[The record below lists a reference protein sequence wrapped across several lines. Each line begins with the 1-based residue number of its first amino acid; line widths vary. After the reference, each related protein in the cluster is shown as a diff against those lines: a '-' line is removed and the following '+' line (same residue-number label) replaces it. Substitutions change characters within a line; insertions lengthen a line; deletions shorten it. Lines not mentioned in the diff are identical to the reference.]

1 LFLPLEGGGLRWSG
15 HGEEETRLKRILE
28 GSQAVA
34 EFVSLCRPNVVC
46 AYPITPQTHIVE
58 GLARLIADSK
68 LEAGYVL
75 ADSEFTA
82 ASVVLGASATGA
94 RAYTAT
100 SSQGLLLMSEVMF
113 NIAGLRLPVVMT
125 VANRAVSAPI
135 NIWNDQQ
142 DSMSLR
148 DCGWIQLYAEDV
160 QEACDLHLQAFAIA
174 EELNIPVMVCMDGYI
189 LTHATEPVDVPEP
202 EEVDAFLP
210 PYKPKFYL
218 TPDDPITLGSM
229 AGPDA
234 YMEIRM
240 LLHQSMQQ
248 ATVAIKNV
256 SRRFSDAFGRDYGGV
271 LDEYRTEDNPEVL
284 LVSMG
289 SVIGTMKEAVDQLRD
304 EGYPIGII
312 KVRTIRPFP
321 RTQLHDALSMAR
333 VVGVI
338 EKDLS
343 LGLEGI
349 LCSEIRSA
357 FCGAALTPNISSF
370 VVGLGGRDVR
380 IGDIRNIATGLF
392 TDDTC
397 RVEMSG
403 IDHEVLWSA
412 HTREE

>member
-1 LFLPLEGGGLRWSG
+1 M
-15 HGEEETRLKRILE
+15 LE

-34 EFVSLCRPNVVC
+34 EYIGLCRPKVVC

-58 GLARLIADSK
+58 GLARMLAEGRLD
-68 LEAGYVL
+68 AGYVL

-94 RAYTAT
+94 RTYTAT
-100 SSQGLLLMSEVMF
+100 SSQGLLLMTEVMF

-125 VANRAVSAPI
+125 CANRAVSAPI

-148 DCGWIQLYAEDV
+148 DCGWIQMYAEDV
-160 QEACDLHLQAFAIA
+160 QEACDMHIQAFEVA
-174 EELNIPVMVCMDGYI
+174 EKLNIPVMVCMDGFI
-189 LTHATEPVDVPEP
+189 LTHATETVDVPDQEQ
-202 EEVDAFLP
+202 VDAYLP
-210 PYKPKFYL
+210 PFEPRFFL
-218 TPDDPITLGSM
+218 TPKDPITLGAM

-248 ATVAIKNV
+248 ASRAITESAV
-256 SRRFSDAFGRDYGGV
+256 RFGEEFDRFSGDLVEG
-271 LDEYRTEDNPEVL
+271 YRTEDAEVL

-289 SVIGTMKEAVDQLRD
+289 SLLGTMKDVVDELRD
-304 EGYPIGII
+304 EGHPVGIL
-312 KVRTIRPFP
+312 KVRTVRPFP
-321 RTQLHDALSMAR
+321 RNQLHDALSRAKA
-333 VVGVI
+333 VGVI
-338 EKDLS
+338 EKDIS

-380 IGDIRNIATGLF
+380 KKDIRKIALGLLS
-392 TDDTC
+392 DSTC
-397 RVEMSG
+397 RVEMTG

-412 HTREE
+412 HQIND

>member
-1 LFLPLEGGGLRWSG
+1 M
-15 HGEEETRLKRILE
+15 KRIIE

-34 EFVSLCRPNVVC
+34 ETVALCRPKVVC

-58 GLARLIADSK
+58 GLAGLLADGRLD
-68 LEAGYVL
+68 AGYVL

-100 SSQGLLLMSEVMF
+100 SSQGLLLMTEVMF

-125 VANRAVSAPI
+125 VANRAVSGPI

-148 DCGWIQLYAEDV
+148 DCGWIQMYAEDV
-160 QEACDLHLQAFAIA
+160 QEACDMHIQAFEIA
-174 EELNIPVMVCMDGYI
+174 ERLNLPVMVCMDGYV
-189 LTHATEPVDVPEP
+189 LTHATEPVDLPDQEQ
-202 EEVDAFLP
+202 VDAYLP
-210 PYKPKFYL
+210 PYEPKFYL
-218 TPDDPITLGSM
+218 TPRDPITLGAM
-229 AGPDA
+229 AGPEA

-240 LLHQSMQQ
+240 LTHRAMQQ
-248 ATVAIKNV
+248 AGAAIV
-256 SRRFSDAFGRDYGGV
+256 DTAARFSNEFGRFRGDLLEGYR
-271 LDEYRTEDNPEVL
+271 DEDAEIL

-289 SVIGTMKEAVDQLRD
+289 SLLGTMKDVVDELRD
-304 EGYPIGII
+304 EGHPVGIL
-312 KVRTIRPFP
+312 KVRTVRPFP
-321 RTQLHDALSMAR
+321 RNQLHEALYKAK

-338 EKDLS
+338 EKDIS

-357 FCGAALTPNISSF
+357 FCGAADTPNISSF

-380 IGDIRNIATGLF
+380 KKDIRDIALGLSA
-392 TDDTC
+392 DATC
-397 RVEMSG
+397 RVEMPG

-412 HTREE
+412 HQLDDGLGGS

>member
-1 LFLPLEGGGLRWSG
+1 MM
-15 HGEEETRLKRILE
+15 RIME

-34 EFVSLCRPNVVC
+34 ETVALCRPRIVC

-58 GLARLIADSK
+58 GLARIITDGK

-100 SSQGLLLMSEVMF
+100 SSQGLLLMTEVMF
-113 NIAGLRLPVVMT
+113 NIAGMRLPVVMT

-148 DCGWIQLYAEDV
+148 DCGWIQMYAEDV
-160 QEACDLHLQAFAIA
+160 QEACDMHVQAFAIA
-174 EELNIPVMVCMDGYI
+174 EELNIPVMVCMDGYV
-189 LTHATEPVDVPEP
+189 LTHATEPVDIPSA
-202 EEVDAFLP
+202 EEVDAWLP
-210 PYKPKFYL
+210 PFEPKFYL
-218 TPDDPITLGSM
+218 TPKDPITLGSM

-234 YMEIRM
+234 YQEIRL
-240 LLHQSMQQ
+240 LLHQAMEKASATIHSTAQSFEKEFDRQQ
-248 ATVAIKNV
+248 GGLLDVYRAI
-256 SRRFSDAFGRDYGGV
+256 DA
-271 LDEYRTEDNPEVL
+271 EVL

-289 SVIGTMKEAVDQLRD
+289 SLLGTMKDAVDELRD
-304 EGYPIGII
+304 EGHRVGIV
-312 KVRTIRPFP
+312 KVRTVRPFP
-321 RTQLHDALSMAR
+321 RTELNEALSAAR
-333 VVGVI
+333 AVGVV
-338 EKDLS
+338 EKDIT

-357 FCGAALTPNISSF
+357 FCGAAVTPNISSF

-380 IGDIRNIATGLF
+380 KEHIREIALGLLK
-392 TDDTC
+392 DDTC
-397 RVEMSG
+397 RVEIPG
-403 IDHEVLWSA
+403 VDHEVLWSA
-412 HTREE
+412 HETD

>member
-1 LFLPLEGGGLRWSG
+1 MR
-15 HGEEETRLKRILE
+15 RILE

-34 EFVSLCRPNVVC
+34 EFVSLCRPKVVC

-58 GLARLIADSK
+58 GLARLLAEGK

-82 ASVVLGASATGA
+82 ASVVLGASAAGA

-100 SSQGLLLMSEVMF
+100 SSQGLLLMTEVMF
-113 NIAGLRLPVVMT
+113 NIAGMRLPVVMT

-148 DCGWIQLYAEDV
+148 DCGWIQMYAEDV
-160 QEACDLHLQAFAIA
+160 QEACDMHIQAFEIA
-174 EELNIPVMVCMDGYI
+174 EKVNIPVMVCMDGYI
-189 LTHATEPVDVPEP
+189 LTHATETLDVPSQEQ
-202 EEVDAFLP
+202 VDAYLP
-210 PYKPKFYL
+210 PFKPKFYL
-218 TPDDPITLGSM
+218 TPKDPITLGSM

-240 LLHQSMQQ
+240 LLHQAMQRAAKEIKDSAARF
-248 ATVAIKNV
+248 ATE
-256 SRRFSDAFGRDYGGV
+256 FGRFRGDLLEG
-271 LDEYRTEDNPEVL
+271 YRTDDAEVL

-289 SVIGTMKEAVDQLRD
+289 SLLGTIKDVTDELRD
-304 EGYPIGII
+304 EGHRVGVL
-312 KVRTIRPFP
+312 KVRTVRPFP
-321 RTQLHDALSMAR
+321 RNQLHDALHTAR

-338 EKDLS
+338 EKDIS

-357 FCGAALTPNISSF
+357 FCGATVTPNISSF
-370 VVGLGGRDVR
+370 VVGLGGRDIR
-380 IGDIRNIATGLF
+380 KKDIRAIVEGLLS
-392 TDDTC
+392 DDTC
-397 RVEMSG
+397 RVEMTG
-403 IDHEVLWSA
+403 IDHEVLWTA
-412 HTREE
+412 HQVED

>member
-1 LFLPLEGGGLRWSG
+1 MMQ
-15 HGEEETRLKRILE
+15 IME

-34 EFVSLCRPNVVC
+34 ETVALCRPRVVC

-58 GLARLIADSK
+58 GLARIITDGK

-100 SSQGLLLMSEVMF
+100 SSQGLLLMTEVMF
-113 NIAGLRLPVVMT
+113 NIAGMRLPVVMT

-148 DCGWIQLYAEDV
+148 DCGWIQMYAEDV
-160 QEACDLHLQAFAIA
+160 QEACDMHVQAFAIA
-174 EELNIPVMVCMDGYI
+174 EELNIPVMVCMDGYV
-189 LTHATEPVDVPEP
+189 LTHATEPVDIPSAEK
-202 EEVDAFLP
+202 VDAWLP
-210 PYKPKFYL
+210 PFEPKFYL
-218 TPDDPITLGSM
+218 TPKDPITLGSM

-234 YMEIRM
+234 YQEIRL
-240 LLHQSMQQ
+240 LLHQAMEKASATIHSTAQSFEKEFDRQQ
-248 ATVAIKNV
+248 GGLLDVYRAI
-256 SRRFSDAFGRDYGGV
+256 DA
-271 LDEYRTEDNPEVL
+271 EVL

-289 SVIGTMKEAVDQLRD
+289 SLLGTMKDAVDELRD
-304 EGYPIGII
+304 EGHRVGIV
-312 KVRTIRPFP
+312 KVRTVRPFP
-321 RTQLHDALSMAR
+321 RTELNEALSAAR
-333 VVGVI
+333 AVGVV
-338 EKDLS
+338 EKDIT

-357 FCGAALTPNISSF
+357 FCGAAVTPNISSF

-380 IGDIRNIATGLF
+380 KEHIREIALGLLK
-392 TDDTC
+392 DDTC
-397 RVEMSG
+397 RVEIPG
-403 IDHEVLWSA
+403 VDHEVLWSA
-412 HTREE
+412 HETD

>member
-1 LFLPLEGGGLRWSG
+1 MM
-15 HGEEETRLKRILE
+15 RIME

-34 EFVSLCRPNVVC
+34 ETVALCRPRVVC

-58 GLARLIADSK
+58 GLARIITDGK

-100 SSQGLLLMSEVMF
+100 SSQGLLLMTEVMF
-113 NIAGLRLPVVMT
+113 NIAGMRLPVVMT

-148 DCGWIQLYAEDV
+148 DCGWIQMYAEDV
-160 QEACDLHLQAFAIA
+160 QEACDMHVQAFAIA
-174 EELNIPVMVCMDGYI
+174 EELNIPVMVCMDGYV
-189 LTHATEPVDVPEP
+189 LTHATEPVDIPSA
-202 EEVDAFLP
+202 EEVDAWLP
-210 PYKPKFYL
+210 PFEPKFYL
-218 TPDDPITLGSM
+218 TPKDPITLGSM

-234 YMEIRM
+234 YQEIRL
-240 LLHQSMQQ
+240 LLHQAMEKASATIHSTAQSFEKEFDRQQ
-248 ATVAIKNV
+248 GGLLDVYRAI
-256 SRRFSDAFGRDYGGV
+256 DA
-271 LDEYRTEDNPEVL
+271 EVL

-289 SVIGTMKEAVDQLRD
+289 SLLGTMKDAVDELRD
-304 EGYPIGII
+304 EGHRVGIV
-312 KVRTIRPFP
+312 KVRTVRPFP
-321 RTQLHDALSMAR
+321 RTELNEALSAAR
-333 VVGVI
+333 AVGVV
-338 EKDLS
+338 EKDIT

-357 FCGAALTPNISSF
+357 FCGAAVTPNISSF

-380 IGDIRNIATGLF
+380 KEHIREIALGLLK
-392 TDDTC
+392 DDTC
-397 RVEMSG
+397 RVEIPG
-403 IDHEVLWSA
+403 VDHEVLWSA
-412 HTREE
+412 HETD

>member
-1 LFLPLEGGGLRWSG
+1 MRY
-15 HGEEETRLKRILE
+15 ILE

-34 EFVSLCRPNVVC
+34 EFVALCRPKVVC

-58 GLARLIADSK
+58 GLARMLADGR
-68 LEAGYVL
+68 LDAGYVL

-100 SSQGLLLMSEVMF
+100 SSQGLLLMTEVMF

-148 DCGWIQLYAEDV
+148 DCGWIQMYAEDV
-160 QEACDLHLQAFAIA
+160 QEAGDMHIQAFEVA
-174 EELNIPVMVCMDGYI
+174 EALNIPVMVCMDGYI
-189 LTHATEPVDVPEP
+189 LTHATETVDVPEQ
-202 EEVDAFLP
+202 EQVDAYLP
-210 PYKPKFYL
+210 PFEPKFYL
-218 TPDDPITLGSM
+218 TPKDPITLGAM

-248 ATVAIKNV
+248 ASQAIKD
-256 SRRFSDAFGRDYGGV
+256 SADRFGREFGRNRGDLIEG
-271 LDEYRTEDNPEVL
+271 YRSEGAEVL

-289 SVIGTMKEAVDQLRD
+289 SLLGTMKDVVDELRD
-304 EGYPIGII
+304 EGHPVGII
-312 KVRTIRPFP
+312 KVRTVRPFP
-321 RTQLHDALSMAR
+321 RNHLHDALHNAK

-338 EKDLS
+338 EKDIS

-380 IGDIRNIATGLF
+380 KKDIRGIALGLLS
-392 TDDTC
+392 DSTC
-397 RVEMSG
+397 RVEMTG

-412 HTREE
+412 HQVQE

>member
-1 LFLPLEGGGLRWSG
+1 MRQ
-15 HGEEETRLKRILE
+15 ILE

-34 EFVSLCRPNVVC
+34 EFIGLCRPKVVC

-58 GLARLIADSK
+58 GLARMLAEGK
-68 LEAGYVL
+68 LDAGYVL

-100 SSQGLLLMSEVMF
+100 SSQGLLLMTEVMF

-125 VANRAVSAPI
+125 VANRSISAPI

-148 DCGWIQLYAEDV
+148 DCGWIQMYAEDV
-160 QEACDLHLQAFAIA
+160 QEACDMHIQAFEVA
-174 EELNIPVMVCMDGYI
+174 EKLNIPVMVCMDGFI
-189 LTHATEPVDVPEP
+189 LTHATEIVDVPDQEQ
-202 EEVDAFLP
+202 VDAYLP
-210 PYKPKFYL
+210 PFEPRFFL
-218 TPDDPITLGSM
+218 TPKDPITLGAM

-248 ATVAIKNV
+248 ASRAITESAV
-256 SRRFSDAFGRDYGGV
+256 RFGEEFDRFSGDLVEG
-271 LDEYRTEDNPEVL
+271 YRTEDAEVL

-289 SVIGTMKEAVDQLRD
+289 SLLGTMKDVVDELRD
-304 EGYPIGII
+304 EGHPVGIL
-312 KVRTIRPFP
+312 KVRTVRPFP
-321 RTQLHDALSMAR
+321 RNQLHDALSKAK

-338 EKDLS
+338 EKDIS

-380 IGDIRNIATGLF
+380 KKDIRNIALGLLS
-392 TDDTC
+392 DSTC
-397 RVEMSG
+397 RVEMTG

-412 HTREE
+412 HQVND

>member
-1 LFLPLEGGGLRWSG
+1 MM
-15 HGEEETRLKRILE
+15 RIME

-34 EFVSLCRPNVVC
+34 ETVALCRPRVVC

-58 GLARLIADSK
+58 GLARIITDGK

-100 SSQGLLLMSEVMF
+100 SSQGLLLMTEVMF
-113 NIAGLRLPVVMT
+113 NIAGMRLPVVMT

-148 DCGWIQLYAEDV
+148 DCGWIQMYAEDV
-160 QEACDLHLQAFAIA
+160 QEACDMHVQAFAIA
-174 EELNIPVMVCMDGYI
+174 EELNIPVMVCMDGYV
-189 LTHATEPVDVPEP
+189 LTHATEPVDIPSA
-202 EEVDAFLP
+202 EEVDAWLP
-210 PYKPKFYL
+210 PFEPKFYL
-218 TPDDPITLGSM
+218 TPKDPITLGSM

-234 YMEIRM
+234 YQEIRL
-240 LLHQSMQQ
+240 LLHQAMEKASATIHSTAQSFEKEFDRQQ
-248 ATVAIKNV
+248 GGLLDVYRAI
-256 SRRFSDAFGRDYGGV
+256 DA
-271 LDEYRTEDNPEVL
+271 EVL

-289 SVIGTMKEAVDQLRD
+289 SLLGTMKDAVDELRD
-304 EGYPIGII
+304 EGHRVGIV
-312 KVRTIRPFP
+312 KVRTVRPFP
-321 RTQLHDALSMAR
+321 RTELNEALSAAR
-333 VVGVI
+333 AVGVV
-338 EKDLS
+338 EKDIT

-357 FCGAALTPNISSF
+357 FCGATVTPNISSF

-380 IGDIRNIATGLF
+380 KEHISEIALGLLK
-392 TDDTC
+392 DDTC
-397 RVEMSG
+397 RVEIPG
-403 IDHEVLWSA
+403 VDHEVLWSA
-412 HTREE
+412 HETD

>member
-1 LFLPLEGGGLRWSG
+1 MR
-15 HGEEETRLKRILE
+15 RILE

-34 EFVSLCRPNVVC
+34 EFVSMCRPKVVC

-58 GLARLIADSK
+58 GLARLLAEGK
-68 LEAGYVL
+68 LDAGYVL

-100 SSQGLLLMSEVMF
+100 SSQGLLLMTEVMF

-148 DCGWIQLYAEDV
+148 DCGWIQMYAEDV
-160 QEACDLHLQAFAIA
+160 QEAGDMHIQAFEIA
-174 EELNIPVMVCMDGYI
+174 EKVNIPVMVCMDGYI
-189 LTHATEPVDVPEP
+189 LTHATETLEVPEHAQ
-202 EEVDAFLP
+202 VDAYLP
-210 PYKPKFYL
+210 PFVPKFYL
-218 TPDDPITLGSM
+218 TPKDPITMGSM

-240 LLHQSMQQ
+240 LLHQAMQQ
-248 ATVAIKNV
+248 AAQEIKD
-256 SRRFSDAFGRDYGGV
+256 SAARFATEFGRFRGDLLEG
-271 LDEYRTEDNPEVL
+271 YRTDDAEVL

-289 SVIGTMKEAVDQLRD
+289 SLLGTIKDVVDELRD
-304 EGYPIGII
+304 EGHPVGVL

-321 RTQLHDALSMAR
+321 RNQLHDALHEAR

-338 EKDLS
+338 EKDIS

-357 FCGAALTPNISSF
+357 FCGATVTPNISSF
-370 VVGLGGRDVR
+370 VVGLGGRDIR
-380 IGDIRNIATGLF
+380 KRDIRGIAEGLLS
-392 TDDTC
+392 DDTC
-397 RVEMSG
+397 RVEMTG

-412 HTREE
+412 HQEED

>member
-1 LFLPLEGGGLRWSG
+1 M
-15 HGEEETRLKRILE
+15 KRMLE
-28 GSQAVA
+28 GSQAVC
-34 EFVSLCRPNVVC
+34 ETVGLCRPKVVC

-58 GLARLIADSK
+58 GLARLISEGRLK
-68 LEAGYVL
+68 AGYVL
-75 ADSEFTA
+75 AESEFTA

-100 SSQGLLLMSEVMF
+100 SSQGLLLMTEVMF

-148 DCGWIQLYAEDV
+148 DCGWIQMYAEDV
-160 QEACDLHLQAFAIA
+160 QEACDMHVQAFAIA
-174 EELNIPVMVCMDGYI
+174 EALNIPVMVCMDGYV
-189 LTHATEPVDVPEP
+189 LTHATETVDVPDQDR
-202 EEVDAFLP
+202 VDAFLP
-210 PYKPKFYL
+210 AYEPKFYL
-218 TPDDPITLGSM
+218 TPKDPITLGSM

-234 YMEIRM
+234 YMEIRL
-240 LLHQSMQQ
+240 LLHQAMQSSTHVIRDT
-248 ATVAIKNV
+248 ARMFETH
-256 SRRFSDAFGRDYGGV
+256 FGRYQGDL
-271 LDEYRTEDNPEVL
+271 LDGYRADDAEVL

-289 SVIGTMKEAVDQLRD
+289 SLLGTMKDAVDELRE
-304 EGYPIGII
+304 EGHPLGII
-312 KVRTIRPFP
+312 KVRTVRPFP
-321 RTQLHDALSMAR
+321 RTQLHDALSGAR

-338 EKDLS
+338 EKDVS

-357 FCGAALTPNISSF
+357 FCGAARTPNISSF
-370 VVGLGGRDVR
+370 VAGLGGRDVR
-380 IGDIRNIATGLF
+380 KEDIRKIAESLLG
-392 TDDTC
+392 DPTC

-412 HTREE
+412 HTPEESEHGV

>member
-1 LFLPLEGGGLRWSG
+1 MN
-15 HGEEETRLKRILE
+15 RIVE

-34 EFVSLCRPNVVC
+34 EFVAMCRPNVVC

-58 GLARLIADSK
+58 GLARLVADGRLS
-68 LEAGYVL
+68 AGYVL
-75 ADSEFTA
+75 AESEFTA

-100 SSQGLLLMSEVMF
+100 SSQGLLLMTEVMF

-148 DCGWIQLYAEDV
+148 DCGWIQMYAEDV
-160 QEACDLHLQAFAIA
+160 QEACDMHLQAFAIA
-174 EELNIPVMVCMDGYI
+174 EGVNIPVMVCMDGYV
-189 LTHATEPVDVPEP
+189 LTHATEPVEFPSQD
-202 EEVDAFLP
+202 EVDAFLP
-210 PYKPKFYL
+210 EYEPKFYL
-218 TPDDPITLGSM
+218 TPKDPITLGSM

-234 YMEIRM
+234 YMEIRL
-240 LLHQSMQQ
+240 LLHQAMQR
-248 ATVAIKNV
+248 ASSSIRDEA
-256 SRRFSDAFGRDYGGV
+256 RRFDDHFGRHRGD
-271 LDEYRTEDNPEVL
+271 LLEEYRTDGAEAL

-289 SVIGTMKEAVDQLRD
+289 SLLGTMKEAVDELRD
-304 EGYPIGII
+304 EGHPVGIV
-312 KVRTIRPFP
+312 KVRAVRPFP
-321 RTQLHDALSMAR
+321 RTALHDALSNAK

-338 EKDLS
+338 EKDVS

-357 FCGAALTPNISSF
+357 FCGATHTPNISSF
-370 VVGLGGRDVR
+370 VVGLGGRDIR
-380 IGDIRNIATGLF
+380 IGDIKNIARALLS
-392 TDDTC
+392 DDTC
-397 RVEMSG
+397 RVEMAG

-412 HTREE
+412 HSED

>member
-1 LFLPLEGGGLRWSG
+1 M
-15 HGEEETRLKRILE
+15 KRILE
-28 GSQAVA
+28 GSRAVA
-34 EFVSLCRPNVVC
+34 EFVGLCRPDVVC

-58 GLARLIADSK
+58 DLARLRADGK
-68 LEAGYVL
+68 LESGYVL

-94 RAYTAT
+94 RTYTAT
-100 SSQGLLLMSEVMF
+100 SSQGLLLMTEVMF
-113 NIAGLRLPVVMT
+113 NIAGMRLPVVMT

-148 DCGWIQLYAEDV
+148 DCGWIQVYAEDV
-160 QEACDLHLQAFAIA
+160 QEACDLHIQAFAIA
-174 EELNIPVMVCMDGYI
+174 EELNIPVMVCMDGYV
-189 LTHATEPVDVPEP
+189 LTHATEPVDVPGQ

-218 TPDDPITLGSM
+218 TPQDPITLGSM

-234 YMEIRM
+234 YMEIRH
-240 LLHQSMQQ
+240 LLHQAMQQ
-248 ATVAIKNV
+248 ASNTIKNV
-256 SRRFSDAFGRDYGGV
+256 SKSFAGAFGRDHGGL
-271 LDEYRTEDNPEVL
+271 LDGYRADDAEIL

-289 SVIGTMKEAVDQLRD
+289 SLVGTMKEAVDQLRD
-304 EGYPIGII
+304 EGFPVGIV
-312 KVRTIRPFP
+312 KVRTVRPFP
-321 RTQLHDALSMAR
+321 RTQLHDALSKAR
-333 VVGVI
+333 AIGVI
-338 EKDLS
+338 EKDIS

-380 IGDIRNIATGLF
+380 VGDIRDIAVGLF

-403 IDHEVLWSA
+403 IDHEVMWSA
-412 HTREE
+412 HTRE

>member
-1 LFLPLEGGGLRWSG
+1 MMQ
-15 HGEEETRLKRILE
+15 IME

-34 EFVSLCRPNVVC
+34 ETVALCRPRVVC

-58 GLARLIADSK
+58 GLARIITDGK

-100 SSQGLLLMSEVMF
+100 SSQGLLLMTEVMF
-113 NIAGLRLPVVMT
+113 NIAGMRLPVVMT

-148 DCGWIQLYAEDV
+148 DCGWIQMYAEDV
-160 QEACDLHLQAFAIA
+160 QEACDMHFQAFSVA
-174 EELNIPVMVCMDGYI
+174 EKLNVPVMVCMDGFI
-189 LTHATEPVDVPEP
+189 LTHCTEPVDLPDAAQ
-202 EEVDAFLP
+202 VDRWLAPFE
-210 PYKPKFYL
+210 PKFYL
-218 TPDDPITLGSM
+218 TTKDPVTLGSM

-234 YMEIRM
+234 YMEIRL
-240 LLHQSMQQ
+240 LLHQAMEQ
-248 ATVAIKNV
+248 ASTTIESEAQRFEKEFQ
-256 SRRFSDAFGRDYGGV
+256 RRQGGMLDVYRAKDA
-271 LDEYRTEDNPEVL
+271 EVL

-289 SVIGTMKEAVDQLRD
+289 SLLGTMKDVVDDLRD
-304 EGYPIGII
+304 EGHPVGIV
-312 KVRTIRPFP
+312 KVRTVRPFP
-321 RTQLHDALSMAR
+321 RSALHDVLSWAK
-333 VVGVI
+333 VVGVV
-338 EKDLS
+338 EKDIS

-357 FCGAALTPNISSF
+357 FCGEAVTPNISSF

-380 IGDIRNIATGLF
+380 KKHIREIALGLLA
-392 TDDTC
+392 DGTC
-397 RVEMSG
+397 RVEIPG
-403 IDHEVLWSA
+403 VDHEVLWSA
-412 HTREE
+412 HENEE

>member
-1 LFLPLEGGGLRWSG
+1 MMQ
-15 HGEEETRLKRILE
+15 IME

-34 EFVSLCRPNVVC
+34 ETVALCRPRVVC

-58 GLARLIADSK
+58 GLARIITDGK

-100 SSQGLLLMSEVMF
+100 SSQGLLLMTEVMF
-113 NIAGLRLPVVMT
+113 NIAGMRLPVVMT

-148 DCGWIQLYAEDV
+148 DCGWIQMYAEDV
-160 QEACDLHLQAFAIA
+160 QEACDMHVQAFAIA
-174 EELNIPVMVCMDGYI
+174 EELNIPVMVCMDGYV
-189 LTHATEPVDVPEP
+189 LTHATEPVDIPSA
-202 EEVDAFLP
+202 EEVDAWLP
-210 PYKPKFYL
+210 PFEPKFYL
-218 TPDDPITLGSM
+218 TPKDPITLGSM

-234 YMEIRM
+234 YQEIRL
-240 LLHQSMQQ
+240 LLHQAMEKASATIHSTAQSFEKEFDRQQ
-248 ATVAIKNV
+248 GGLLDVYRAI
-256 SRRFSDAFGRDYGGV
+256 DA
-271 LDEYRTEDNPEVL
+271 EVL

-289 SVIGTMKEAVDQLRD
+289 SLLGTMKDAVDELRD
-304 EGYPIGII
+304 EGHRVGIV
-312 KVRTIRPFP
+312 KVRTVRPFP
-321 RTQLHDALSMAR
+321 RTELNEALSAAR
-333 VVGVI
+333 AVGVV
-338 EKDLS
+338 EKDIT

-357 FCGAALTPNISSF
+357 FCGAAVTPNISSF

-380 IGDIRNIATGLF
+380 KEHIREIALGLLK
-392 TDDTC
+392 DDTC
-397 RVEMSG
+397 RVEIPG
-403 IDHEVLWSA
+403 VDHEVLWSA
-412 HTREE
+412 HETD